1 MPSATWV
8 HAGPG
13 PAAAMMALAGF
24 ERLLDTSASGLAKAH
39 GDASYCRTRSD
50 QRVTRQRGHHPRVA
64 LRGGAQ

>member
-1 MPSATWV
+1 
-8 HAGPG
+8 
-13 PAAAMMALAGF
+13 MMALAGF